1 MTVKA
6 PPIRIKSLMFE
17 FLTNKLSKVFQG
29 LSSKG
34 KLSEKDVD
42 DALRQVRL
50 ALLEADVN
58 FRVVKDFTARVRERA
73 VGADVLQSL
82 TPAQQII
89 KIVYEELIATLGGTP
104 SYLTPS
110 PRPPSVVML
119 VGLQGCG
126 KTTTAAKLAL
136 HLKHSGQ
143 RSLLVAADNRRPAA
157 IEQLVTLA
165 KQLDI
170 PVYSEAPEVK
180 PIDICTHALAKAR
193 GLAASWVIVDTA
205 GRLQIDEIMMQEL
218 AQVKKELMPC
228 EILLVV
234 DAMTGQ
240 DAVRVANEFHSRL
253 NLTGL
258 ILTKMDG
265 DARGGAAL
273 SIRWVSGVPI
283 KFIGVGERVD
293 AFEPFHPDRLASR
306 ILGMGDVLTF
316 IEKAEKA
323 FTEQQAKELQ
333 KKVRTAN
340 FSLDDFLFQLREF
353 QKMGPLAQ
361 ILEMLPGVS
370 RWAGQL
376 PNGTEEKQL
385 KKIEAIILSMTPE
398 ERRNPAII
406 GGSRRRR
413 IARGSGV
420 ELQDV
425 NQLLNRFHQI
435 QKLMKM
441 SIGGKLPRNLMGMF
455 YSR

>member
-1 MTVKA
+1 
-6 PPIRIKSLMFE
+6 MFE
-17 FLTNKLSKVFQG
+17 ILTDRLSAVFRG

-34 KLSEKDVD
+34 RLTEKDMD

-58 FRVVKDFTARVRERA
+58 FKVVKEFTARVRERSL
-73 VGADVLQSL
+73 GAEVRQSL
-82 TPAQQII
+82 TPAQQVI
-89 KIVYEELIATLGGTP
+89 KIVNEELVAILGGEQ
-104 SYLTPS
+104 SRLTS
-110 PRPPSVVML
+110 AAHPPSVVML

-126 KTTTAAKLAL
+126 KTTTSAKLAL

-143 RSLLVAADNRRPAA
+143 RPLLVAADNRRPAA
-157 IEQLVTLA
+157 IDQLVALG

-170 PVYSEAPEVK
+170 PVYHESPDVK
-180 PIDICTHALAKAR
+180 SKDICAHALTKTR
-193 GLAASWVIVDTA
+193 ELATAWVIVDTA
-205 GRLQIDEIMMQEL
+205 GRLQIDEAMMEEL
-218 AQVKKELMPC
+218 VQIKDLIKPSEV
-228 EILLVV
+228 LLVV

-240 DAVRVANEFHSRL
+240 DAVRVAEEFHSRV

-283 KFIGVGERVD
+283 KFIGIGEKVD
-293 AFEPFHPDRLASR
+293 ALEPFYPDRLASR

-316 IEKAEKA
+316 IEKAEK
-323 FTEQQAKELQ
+323 TIDEKRAKELE
-333 KKVRTAN
+333 KKVRTATFN
-340 FSLDDFLFQLREF
+340 LDDFLSQLKEIK
-353 QKMGPLAQ
+353 KMGSLAQ
-361 ILEMLPGVS
+361 LAEMLPGLS
-370 RWAGQL
+370 QLTRQL
-376 PNGTEEKQL
+376 PDGLEEKQL
-385 KKIEAIILSMTPE
+385 RKVEAIILSMTPD
-398 ERRNPAII
+398 ERHNPSII

-420 ELQDV
+420 KPQDV
-425 NQLLNRFHQI
+425 NQLLNQFHQM

-441 SIGGKLPRNLMGMF
+441 GIGGKLRGNLMGKF